1 MTKVFTDLNPPT
13 RTLLGPGPS
22 SVHPRVLSALAMPTV
37 GHLDPYFLEVMEDV
51 KALLRQVFMTKNE
64 FTIPVSG
71 TGSAGMEA
79 ALCNFIEP
87 GDPVLVAVNGYFGE
101 RIYEM
106 ASRYGAEMN
115 RIERPWGEA
124 FDPDEFRQTLK
135 GSQCK
140 LVAMVHCETS
150 TGVLQPQIKEIAD
163 IVHEEGGLL
172 VLDAV
177 ASWPGVPVEVDA
189 WGIDVVYSG
198 SQKCLSAPPGLAPI
212 TINDRAREVLRNRSM
227 KVANWYMD
235 LSALDTYW
243 KSGSRTYHHT
253 APVNMNYALREALRL
268 VVEEGLEAVFARH
281 RSTAEML
288 WAGMSELGIPP
299 RAPLPIRSPT
309 LTTVNLPEGLDDAKI
324 RSQLL
329 NEYNVEISGGFGPLA
344 GQIWRI
350 GLMGNSAQ
358 KSNVALLL
366 AALKELI
373 NR

>member
-1 MTKVFTDLNPPT
+1 
-13 RTLLGPGPS
+13 
-22 SVHPRVLSALAMPTV
+22 MPTV
-37 GHLDPYFLEVMEDV
+37 GHLDPYFQEVMDDV
-51 KALLRQVFMTKNE
+51 KVLLRQVFKTKNE

-87 GDPVLVAVNGYFGE
+87 GDPVLVAVKGYFGE

-124 FDPDEFRQTLK
+124 FDPDEFRQALR
-135 GSQCK
+135 GSNCK
-140 LVAMVHCETS
+140 LVALVHCETS
-150 TGVLQPQIKEIAD
+150 TGVLQPHIKEIAD
-163 IVHEEGGLL
+163 IVHHEGGLL

-177 ASWPGVPVEVDA
+177 ASWPGVPVEVDE
-189 WGIDVVYSG
+189 WGIDIVYSG

-212 TINDRAREVLRNRSM
+212 TVNERALNVMRSRTM

-235 LSALDTYW
+235 LSALDSYW
-243 KSGSRTYHHT
+243 TSGTRTYHHT
-253 APVNMNYALREALRL
+253 APVNMIYALRESLRL
-268 VVEEGLEAVFARH
+268 VIEEGLDNVISRH
-281 RSTAEML
+281 QETAEIL
-288 WAGMSELGIPP
+288 WAGMEALGVPP

-309 LTTVNLPEGLDDAKI
+309 LTTVNLPEGLDDATI
-324 RSQLL
+324 RKQLL
-329 NEYNVEISGGFGPLA
+329 DEYNVEISGGFGPLA

-358 KSNVALLL
+358 KANVALLL
-366 AALKELI
+366 AALKDLI